1 MSWRQLPNALT
12 AMRIGLTPFLFG
24 SIANDQ
30 PRQALLLLLIAAIS
44 DGLDGFLARRYG
56 WQSRLGG
63 LLDPLADKLLLN
75 AAFLGLW
82 MAGTVPGWLML
93 LVFGRDLVI
102 VSGALGYHRL
112 IGPLRAAP
120 TVLGKFNTGVQI
132 GFVLLMLLQLGFDAL
147 PPTWTQPAIL
157 AVAAITAASGMDYVI
172 RWSHRAWRER
182 RPDDRS
188 P

>member
-1 MSWRQLPNALT
+1 MSWRQLPNTLT
-12 AMRIGLTPFLFG
+12 AMRIGLTPFLYG
-24 SIANDQ
+24 SIANEQ

-82 MAGTVPGWLML
+82 MAGAVPGWLML
-93 LVFGRDLVI
+93 LVFGRDLLI

-120 TVLGKFNTGVQI
+120 TLLGKLNTGVQI
-132 GFVLLMLLQLGFDAL
+132 GFVLLVLVDLAFAAL
-147 PPTWTQPAIL
+147 APAWIGWAMAL
-157 AVAAITAASGMDYVI
+157 VAAITAASGIDYVI
-172 RWSHRAWRER
+172 RWSHRAWRAR
-182 RPDDRS
+182 HPDGR
-188 P
+188 